1 MKQAT
6 SSGRWSKLLAVGAT
20 FLSAVSLAAQTPVF
34 SVREL
39 PTLPDAPD
47 ATVSGINNAGQAVGT
62 IGGVSF
68 CPGGCPVIWS
78 DGSPTLLGG
87 VTGETTGAAYAINNA
102 GQVAGT
108 AVIAGSSQAVIWNN
122 NTLTPLPSPGTEYTQ
137 TFAVAI
143 NDSGQVVGQAVGQA
157 NGVAQAVATLWNGS
171 TPTVLGL
178 ASGYTVGLA
187 YGINNGGLVVGKLC
201 CDVQEPEAVVWHGTT
216 PTLLPR
222 LKPIQTGSGAVG
234 NGVALAVN
242 NSGLAVGIAASAT
255 GREEAVAW
263 NDGVAIDLGMI
274 EGKSSATAIND
285 RGIIVGNSVTADG
298 TQHAVIWSRIG
309 AEIADLNTLIS
320 ATAAAE
326 ITLTGATGI
335 NNNCVIVANGYTNK
349 TQTPTAFV
357 LTLNDTAN
365 CVNGL

>member
-1 MKQAT
+1 MKRAT
-6 SSGRWSKLLAVGAT
+6 SSGRLSKLLAVGAPL
-20 FLSAVSLAAQTPVF
+20 LSAVSLAAQTPTF
-34 SVREL
+34 SVKEL
-39 PTLPDAPD
+39 PTLPDGPE
-47 ATVSGINNAGQAVGT
+47 TSVSGINNAGQAVGSIT
-62 IGGVSF
+62 GDSF
-68 CPGGCPVIWS
+68 CPGGCPAIWS
-78 DGSPTLLGG
+78 DGTPTLLGA
-87 VTGETTGAAYAINNA
+87 VTGASPGVAYAINNA

-108 AVIAGSSQAVIWNN
+108 AVIAGNSQAVIWNDN
-122 NTLTPLPSPGTEYTQ
+122 NPTLLPSPGTEYTQ

-143 NDSGQVVGQAVGQA
+143 NDSGQVVGEAVGQS
-157 NGVAQAVATLWNGS
+157 GTAQAAIAWEGS

-178 ASGYTVGLA
+178 VSGYTGGLA
-187 YGINNGGLVVGKLC
+187 YGINNDGLVVGKIC

-216 PTLLPR
+216 ATLLPR
-222 LKPIQTGSGAVG
+222 LKPIQTASGAVG

-242 NSGLAVGIAASAT
+242 NSGLTVGVAASAT

-263 NDGVAIDLGMI
+263 EDGVAIDLGTI
-274 EGKSSATAIND
+274 KGKSSATALND

-335 NNNCVIVANGYTNK
+335 NNNCTIVANGYTNETK
-349 TQTPTAFV
+349 AATAFV
-357 LTLNDTAN
+357 LTLNDTSS